1 MASGHVTLGLCVS
14 RTVTVNEQVLVLCA
28 ASKAVQVTVVVPSAN
43 VLPLAGKQ
51 VTLSLPST
59 MSLAVAVK
67 VTVAPAALVAS
78 AVIGAGQL
86 TVGAVVSRTV
96 TANEQ
101 VLVLCAASKAVQ
113 VTVVLPRA
121 KVLPLAGEQV
131 TLSVPSTMSL
141 AVAVKVTVAP
151 AALVASAV
159 IGAGQLTV
167 GAVVSRTVTA
177 NEQVLVLCAAS
188 KAVQVTVVLPRAN
201 VLPLAGEQV
210 TLSVPST
217 MS

>member
-1 MASGHVTLGLCVS
+1 
-14 RTVTVNEQVLVLCA
+14 
-28 ASKAVQVTVVVPSAN
+28 
-43 VLPLAGKQ
+43 
-51 VTLSLPST
+51 
-59 MSLAVAVK
+59 
-67 VTVAPAALVAS
+67 
-78 AVIGAGQL
+78 
-86 TVGAVVSRTV
+86 
-96 TANEQ
+96 

-113 VTVVLPRA
+113 VTVVLPSA
-121 KVLPLAGEQV
+121 KVLPLAGKQV

-188 KAVQVTVVLPRAN
+188 KALQVTVVLPRAK
-201 VLPLAGEQV
+201 VLPLAGKQV
-210 TLSVPST
+210 TASVPST
-217 MS
+217 MSLAVAVKVTVAPAALVASAVIGAGQLTVGAVVSRTVTANEQVLVLCAASKALQVTVVLPKANMLPLVGEQVTASVP

>member
-14 RTVTVNEQVLVLCA
+14 RTVTANEQVLVLCA
-28 ASKAVQVTVVVPSAN
+28 ASKAVHVTVVLPSAK
-43 VLPLAGKQ
+43 VLPLAGEQ

-101 VLVLCAASKAVQ
+101 VLVLCATSKTVQ

-131 TLSVPSTMSL
+131 TLSAPSTMSL

-159 IGAGQLTV
+159 IGSGQLTV

-177 NEQVLVLCAAS
+177 NDHARRSSALS
-188 KAVQVTVVLPRAN
+188 KAVHVTVVLPRTK
-201 VLPLAGEQV
+201 VLPLAG
-210 TLSVPST
+210 
-217 MS
+217 